1 MPTGIQAENGR
12 CPTLKAFFMSTIP
25 PGSHTTSPAR
35 IRPARFVH
43 VVYRTHRFDDMIA
56 WYQKVLGAK
65 IQHYSPVIAFVT
77 YDDEHHRVAF
87 LNLSIIEP
95 DGPQDRR
102 DRVGVDHVAYTFNSL
117 RDLME
122 NYAQLKEMGILP
134 YWKLHHGITISLYY
148 GDPDGNRMEFQV
160 DVYKTNEEANAFMT
174 GPGFAQ
180 NPIGVEF
187 DPDEWLGRLRGGE
200 PEVNFF
206 ERTVHLPVAPLRNP

>member
-1 MPTGIQAENGR
+1 
-12 CPTLKAFFMSTIP
+12 MSSITAATVP
-25 PGSHTTSPAR
+25 LDSAR

-43 VVYRTHRFDDMIA
+43 VVYRTHRFDEMIA

-65 IQHYSPVIAFVT
+65 VQHYSPVIAFVT
-77 YDDEHHRVAF
+77 YDEEHHRVAF

-95 DGPQDRR
+95 EGPKDRR
-102 DRVGVDHVAYTFNSL
+102 DRVGVDHLAYTFNSL
-117 RDLME
+117 RELME
-122 NYAQLKEMGILP
+122 NYAQLKAMNIFP

-160 DVYKTNEEANAFMT
+160 DVYKTNEEANAFMQ
-174 GPGFAQ
+174 GPGFAV

-187 DPDEWLGRLRGGE
+187 DPDEWLARLRSGE
-200 PEVNFF
+200 PETDFF

>member
-1 MPTGIQAENGR
+1 MALSNCREN
-12 CPTLKAFFMSTIP
+12 LMSSITAATA
-25 PGSHTTSPAR
+25 SVDTAR

-43 VVYRTHRFDDMIA
+43 VVYRTHRFDEMIA

-65 IQHYSPVIAFVT
+65 VQHYSPVIAFVT
-77 YDDEHHRVAF
+77 YDEEHHRVAF

-95 DGPQDRR
+95 EGPKDRR
-102 DRVGVDHVAYTFNSL
+102 DRVGVDHLAYTFNSL
-117 RDLME
+117 RELME
-122 NYAQLKEMGILP
+122 NYAQLKAMNILP

-160 DVYKTNEEANAFMT
+160 DVYKTNEEANAFMQ
-174 GPGFAQ
+174 GPGFEV

-187 DPDEWLGRLRGGE
+187 DPDEWLARLRSGE
-200 PEVNFF
+200 PEANFF

>member
-1 MPTGIQAENGR
+1 MGIQVDNA
-12 CPTLKAFFMSTIP
+12 I
-25 PGSHTTSPAR
+25 HTTVKEIDMSDTRPNAAAASIPR

-187 DPDEWLGRLRGGE
+187 DPDEWLARLRAGE
-200 PEVNFF
+200 PESQFF

>member
-1 MPTGIQAENGR
+1 MNAP
-12 CPTLKAFFMSTIP
+12 
-25 PGSHTTSPAR
+25 SPAAESSLQTR
-35 IRPARFVH
+35 ISPARFVH

-56 WYQKVLGAK
+56 WYQKVLGAT

-77 YDDEHHRVAF
+77 YDEEHHRVAF

-102 DRVGVDHVAYTFNSL
+102 DRVGVDHMAYTFNSL
-117 RDLME
+117 RELME
-122 NYAQLKEMGILP
+122 NYAQLKAMDILP

-187 DPDEWLGRLRGGE
+187 DPDEWLARLRAGE
-200 PEVNFF
+200 PEINFF

>member
-1 MPTGIQAENGR
+1 MNA
-12 CPTLKAFFMSTIP
+12 M
-25 PGSHTTSPAR
+25 TTAAAASDNSR

-43 VVYRTHRFDDMIA
+43 VVYRTHRFDEMIE

-65 IQHYSPVIAFVT
+65 VQHYSPVIAFVT

-102 DRVGVDHVAYTFNSL
+102 DRVGVDHLAYTFNSL
-117 RDLME
+117 CELME
-122 NYAQLKEMGILP
+122 NYAQLKAMGILP

-160 DVYKTNEEANAFMT
+160 DVYKTNEEANAFMQ
-174 GPGFAQ
+174 GPGFAV

-187 DPDEWLGRLRGGE
+187 DPDEWLARLRSGE
-200 PEVNFF
+200 PEAHFF
-206 ERTVHLPVAPLRNP
+206 ERAVHLPVAPLRNP

>member
-1 MPTGIQAENGR
+1 MNTPTPASE
-12 CPTLKAFFMSTIP
+12 
-25 PGSHTTSPAR
+25 TSLQTR
-35 IRPARFVH
+35 ISPARFVH
-43 VVYRTHRFDDMIA
+43 VVYRTHRFDEMID
-56 WYQKVLGAK
+56 WYQKVLGAT

-77 YDDEHHRVAF
+77 YDQEHHRVAF
-87 LNLSIIEP
+87 LNLSLIEP
-95 DGPQDRR
+95 DGPKDRQ

-117 RDLME
+117 RELME
-122 NYAQLKEMGILP
+122 NYAQLKAMNILP

-187 DPDEWLGRLRGGE
+187 DPDEWLERLRAGE
-200 PEVNFF
+200 PEIHFF

>member
-1 MPTGIQAENGR
+1 
-12 CPTLKAFFMSTIP
+12 MSQ
-25 PGSHTTSPAR
+25 SPSQHEFADQSR
-35 IRPARFVH
+35 ISPARFVH
-43 VVYRTHRFDDMIA
+43 VVYRTHRFEEMIA

-77 YDDEHHRVAF
+77 YDEEHHRVAF

-117 RDLME
+117 GELLN
-122 NYAQLKEMGILP
+122 NYAQLKAMNIHP

-160 DVYKTNEEANAFMT
+160 DVYNSNDEANAFMT

-187 DPDEWLGRLRGGE
+187 DPDEWLARLQAGE
-200 PEVNFF
+200 PESNFMI
-206 ERTVHLPVAPLRNP
+206 RTQHLPVAPLRNP

>member
-1 MPTGIQAENGR
+1 MNAPT
-12 CPTLKAFFMSTIP
+12 ST
-25 PGSHTTSPAR
+25 TAASPSTR
-35 IRPARFVH
+35 IKPARFVH
-43 VVYRTHRFDDMIA
+43 VVYRTHRFDEMIA
-56 WYQKVLGAK
+56 WYQKVLGAT

-77 YDDEHHRVAF
+77 YDEEHHRVAF

-95 DGPQDRR
+95 DGAQDRR

-117 RDLME
+117 RELME
-122 NYAQLKEMGILP
+122 NYAQLKALGILP

-187 DPDEWLGRLRGGE
+187 DPDEWLARLRAGE

>member
-1 MPTGIQAENGR
+1 MNSSVSVDAEVQV
-12 CPTLKAFFMSTIP
+12 P
-25 PGSHTTSPAR
+25 R
-35 IRPARFVH
+35 IKPSRFVH
-43 VVYRTHRFDDMIA
+43 VVYRTHRFDEMIA

-65 IQHYSPVIAFVT
+65 IQHYDPVIAFVT

-95 DGPQDRR
+95 DVLKERQ
-102 DRVGVDHVAYTFNSL
+102 DRVGVDHVAYTFDSL

-122 NYAQLKEMGILP
+122 NYAQLKAMGILP
-134 YWKLHHGITISLYY
+134 YWKLHHGVTISLYY

-160 DVYKTNEEANAFMT
+160 DVYKTNEEANGFMK

-187 DPDEWLGRLRGGE
+187 EPDEWLERLRGGE
-200 PEVNFF
+200 PEVDFMIRQ
-206 ERTVHLPVAPLRNP
+206 EHLPIAPLRNP